1 MSNNK
6 DKFLLSFSATETFNT
21 CQRKY
26 YYNYIM
32 KLPKKHW
39 PWLTFGNFNHL
50 VLEKFHNYIIFFKK
64 KKLSYDK
71 KALMKR
77 AFLSA
82 LRKSA
87 RLANS
92 GQSVMMSTDQISA
105 AKILLQKYYKKIDSN
120 EPDVLSTE
128 KYFEIDLGDNII
140 LRGYI
145 DRVDRIGDNAFKI
158 TDYKTSKASFKINK
172 TAQLAIYAIGF
183 RQTLDITD
191 VEIYKQL
198 DFLKVGKTEPDN
210 FDGEKHDDSTDKDL
224 LASLLKTG
232 QEIRS
237 KIATDKLE
245 SEWQYKENDF
255 CWCCDFKDRCIA
267 SRGQQSPSIAFE
279 FA

>member
-26 YYNYIM
+26 YYNYVA
-32 KLPKKHW
+32 KLPKKDW

-50 VLEKFHNYIIFFKK
+50 VLEKFHNYIIFLKK
-64 KKLSYDK
+64 RKHQYDK
-71 KALMKR
+71 KALLKR

-82 LRKSA
+82 LRKTA
-87 RLANS
+87 RVANA
-92 GQSVMMSTDQISA
+92 GKAVMLTQDQIDASKA
-105 AKILLQKYYKKIDSN
+105 LLQKYYKRIDAN
-120 EPDVLSTE
+120 EPNVHSTE

-145 DRVDRIGDNAFKI
+145 DRIDMIDKNTYKI
-158 TDYKTSKASFKINK
+158 TDYKTSKAAFKINK

-183 RQTLDITD
+183 RKTLDAED

-198 DFLKVGKTEPDN
+198 DFLKVGKTEPAN
-210 FDGEKHDDSTDKDL
+210 EEGERHDPSTDAAL

-232 QEIRS
+232 QEIRA
-237 KIATDKLE
+237 KIANDKLE
-245 SEWQYKENDF
+245 TDWQYKENDF
-255 CWCCDFKDRCIA
+255 CWCCDFKNRCIA
-267 SRGQQSPSIAFE
+267 SRGQQSPSSDFE